1 MEDDLDCRKEEMKES
16 KKRKLSRTLINKMKL
31 TKVKKRTKL
40 KEEKK
45 ASKKRNFTSEV
56 SS

>member
-16 KKRKLSRTLINKMKL
+16 KNGNWAENYSIKWNLQKL
-31 TKVKKRTKL
+31 KKRTKL

-45 ASKKRNFTSEV
+45 ASKKRNFTSKV